1 MKKRKSGIGL
11 GPPVEGSNRMP
22 ENVVLARF
30 LRRRRERLGLS
41 QNQFSSLVGVTRP
54 MLAGID
60 SGKYL
65 PGLDTLGLI
74 ARQLGT
80 SSSRLLAEA
89 ERWVARLPA
98 WLDLCELQVD
108 RGDGKGF
115 IPLAFDTTPGYTD
128 TAPFPATPVKW
139 TYRAIYRVGDTQV
152 GIWSAPVSITVPA

>member
-11 GPPVEGSNRMP
+11 GPPVAGSNRMP

-30 LRRRRERLGLS
+30 LRRRREWLGLS

-98 WLDLCELQVD
+98 CCRACKYACMA
-108 RGDGKGF
+108 RGDL
-115 IPLAFDTTPGYTD
+115 IWLSRRRQCTRPAPASPARPPGS
-128 TAPFPATPVKW
+128 P
-139 TYRAIYRVGDTQV
+139 
-152 GIWSAPVSITVPA
+152 